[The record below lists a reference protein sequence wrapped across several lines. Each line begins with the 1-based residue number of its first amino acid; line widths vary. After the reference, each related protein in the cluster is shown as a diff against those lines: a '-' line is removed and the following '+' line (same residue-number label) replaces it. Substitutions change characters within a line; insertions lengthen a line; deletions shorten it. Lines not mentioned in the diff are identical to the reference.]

1 MTPAV
6 VPAALYPEF
15 TGVSRTP
22 RTRYVHGMAGRDRR
36 VLLRACMSS
45 GNSRFFA
52 VLITALVAFGPLS
65 TDLYLPSLPLL
76 TRALDAD
83 PGTGQLTLSVFMVGF
98 AVGMLVYGPL
108 SDRFGRR
115 PVILGGI
122 VLFLVASVAC
132 ALAPTIEALIA
143 ARFLQAL
150 GACCGP
156 VLGRAVVRDVYGREH
171 AAKML
176 AYVGLAMAVAPA
188 IGPIIGG
195 QVTAL
200 LGWRF
205 NFWVL
210 AGYGVLILIATWFR
224 LHETNLHRDPGAT
237 DAAQLLRNY
246 AMLLRH
252 RAYMGYVLV
261 TALIFAGIF
270 SFISGSSF
278 VLIDGLGISP
288 EVYGLSFAVIVV
300 GFMIGSLLAGRLT
313 LRLGIDRMIAIGTG
327 VAAAGGLAMSAC
339 ALAGLFS
346 IPAVIGP
353 FFVFMVGAGLTLP
366 NGLAGAIGPFP
377 TLAGTA
383 SALLGFIQMGVAA
396 AVGIGVGQLTQE
408 DALPMAVAVC
418 GGALGAAASFAW
430 LIKGSAPAADR
441 ADEAAPGET
450 AAPPPSARHRR

>member
-6 VPAALYPEF
+6 VPAALYPDIPS
-15 TGVSRTP
+15 VSRGLQ
-22 RTRYVHGMAGRDRR
+22 TRYVDGMAGRDRR

-76 TRALDAD
+76 TRALGAD
-83 PGTGQLTLSVFMVGF
+83 SGTGQLTLSVFMVGF
-98 AVGMLVYGPL
+98 AVGMLAYGPL

-122 VLFLVASVAC
+122 ALFLAASIAC

-143 ARFLQAL
+143 ARFVQAL

-156 VLGRAVVRDVYGREH
+156 VLGRAVVRDVYGREQ

-195 QVTAL
+195 QVTAW

-237 DAAQLLRNY
+237 DAGQLLRNY

-278 VLIDGLGISP
+278 VLVDGLGISP
-288 EVYGLSFAVIVV
+288 EVYGLCFAVIVL

-313 LRLGIDRMIAIGTG
+313 LRLGIDRMIAIGTA
-327 VAAAGGLAMSAC
+327 VAVAGGLAMCAS

-346 IPAVIGP
+346 VPAVIGP
-353 FFVFMVGAGLTLP
+353 FFLFMIGAGLTLP

-383 SALLGFIQMGVAA
+383 SALLGFIQMSVAA
-396 AVGIGVGQLTQE
+396 AVGIGVGQLSQE
-408 DALPMAVAVC
+408 TALPMAGAVC
-418 GGALGAAASFAW
+418 ASALGAAAAFAG
-430 LIKGSAPAADR
+430 LVRGSSAPH
-441 ADEAAPGET
+441 EAAPGET
-450 AAPPPSARHRR
+450 AGPLPSARPRR

>member
-1 MTPAV
+1 
-6 VPAALYPEF
+6 
-15 TGVSRTP
+15 
-22 RTRYVHGMAGRDRR
+22 
-36 VLLRACMSS
+36 MSS
-45 GNSRFFA
+45 GNSRLFA

-76 TRALDAD
+76 TRALGAD

-98 AVGMLVYGPL
+98 AVGMLAYGPL

-115 PVILGGI
+115 PVILAGI
-122 VLFLVASVAC
+122 ALFLVASVAC
-132 ALAPTIEALIA
+132 ALAPTIEALIVF
-143 ARFLQAL
+143 RFVQAL

-195 QVTAL
+195 QVTAW

-210 AGYGVLILIATWFR
+210 ALYGVLILIATWFR
-224 LHETNLHRDPGAT
+224 LHETNRHRDPGAT
-237 DAAQLLRNY
+237 QVGQLLRNY
-246 AMLLRH
+246 GMLLRH
-252 RAYMGYVLV
+252 RAYLGYVLV

-278 VLIDGLGISP
+278 VLVDGLGITP
-288 EVYGLSFAVIVV
+288 QAYGLSFAVIVV

-313 LRLGIDRMIAIGTG
+313 LRLGIDRMIAIGSA
-327 VAAAGGLAMSAC
+327 VSVAGGLAMSAC
-339 ALAGLFS
+339 AVAGLFS

-353 FFVFMVGAGLTLP
+353 FFVFMIGAGLTLP

-383 SALLGFIQMGVAA
+383 SALLGFIQMSVAA

-408 DALPMAVAVC
+408 TALPMAMAVC
-418 GGALGAAASFAW
+418 VSALGAAAAFAW
-430 LIKGSAPAADR
+430 LVRTPPEPGATDA
-441 ADEAAPGET
+441 AAPGET
-450 AAPPPSARHRR
+450 AAPPPSARHPR